1 MYDYLKA
8 IDWIRHAEKEL
19 APQLVQTDDD
29 DDDRDYGEDDD
40 DRDYGEDDD
49 DDQTGQNMPSMGLLL
64 SWSRLGRE
72 Y

>member
-19 APQLVQTDDD
+19 APQLVQTDYDGDD
-29 DDDRDYGEDDD
+29 GD
-40 DRDYGEDDD
+40 DDD

>member
-19 APQLVQTDDD
+19 APQLVQTDDY
-29 DDDRDYGEDDD
+29 DDDRDGGD
-40 DRDYGEDDD
+40 DDD

>member
-19 APQLVQTDDD
+19 IPQLVQTDDD
-29 DDDRDYGEDDD
+29 GDDD
-40 DRDYGEDDD
+40 DYGDDDDDD

>member
-29 DDDRDYGEDDD
+29 GDDNDG
-40 DRDYGEDDD
+40 DD

>member
-29 DDDRDYGEDDD
+29 GDDD
-40 DRDYGEDDD
+40 DDDDD

>member
-19 APQLVQTDDD
+19 APQLVQTDDGD
-29 DDDRDYGEDDD
+29 DDDYG
-40 DRDYGEDDD
+40 DD